1 MRAKK
6 VNEGIEDL
14 FSDSNLKAIR
24 SWSEKESEN
33 QHEISILEPK
43 TIIIDQEKD
52 YFSLKFLLQKY
63 HVKFTE
69 RNLSDN

>member
-14 FSDSNLKAIR
+14 FNDSNLKAMR
-24 SWSEKESEN
+24 SWSEKEPED
-33 QHEISILEPK
+33 QHEITILEPK
-43 TIIIDQEKD
+43 TIVLDQEKD

-63 HVKFTE
+63 RVKFTE